1 MSLSARFEK
10 NQAAVYVL
18 AIGLGSVAGMTLSGT
33 AALRSTIS
41 PAIAVMLFATFLQVP
56 LTELGR
62 AFRNIRFLGALLT
75 TNFVVIPLVVL
86 SGFWLL
92 PDDPLIRLG
101 VAIVLLSPCID
112 YVVAF
117 AHLGQA
123 DSRLILAATP
133 VLLLVQML
141 LLGPFLE
148 VMPGV
153 GARGLV
159 DPHPFLHA
167 LVWLIG
173 VPLLAAA
180 ACQTER
186 VRRTAGEWVMAGL
199 NLLPVPATAAVLFVV
214 VASVMP
220 DVDRAREAA
229 LAVTPFYIAFA
240 CVAPLAGWGIAR
252 AFGLGDRAARAVAF
266 SAGTR
271 NSLVVLPL
279 ALAIPGAIPV
289 IPAVI
294 VTQTLVEL
302 LSELVYIRVLPG
314 LGRPN
319 PSPRSGTS

>member
-1 MSLSARFEK
+1 MSLAARLEK

-18 AIGLGSVAGMTLSGT
+18 AIALGAATGLGLSGT
-33 AALRSTIS
+33 GALQSAVS

-56 LTELGR
+56 MTELGE
-62 AFRNIRFLGALLT
+62 AFRDIRFLGALLAA
-75 TNFVVIPLVVL
+75 NFVVIPLVVL

-92 PDDPLIRLG
+92 PEDPLIRLG
-101 VAIVLLSPCID
+101 VALVLLSPCID

-123 DSRLILAATP
+123 DSRRILAATP

-153 GARGLV
+153 GARGLL
-159 DPHPFLHA
+159 DPAPFLHA

-173 VPLLAAA
+173 IPLLAAG
-180 ACQTER
+180 ACQTGR
-186 VRRTAGEWVMAGL
+186 VRRAAGERVMAGL
-199 NLLPVPATAAVLFVV
+199 GLLPVPATAAVLFVV

-229 LAVTPFYIAFA
+229 LAVVPFYAAFA
-240 CVAPLAGWGIAR
+240 CVAPLAGWGVGR
-252 AFGLGDRAARAVAF
+252 AFRLGDRATRAVAF
-266 SAGTR
+266 SAATR

-279 ALAIPGAIPV
+279 ALAIPGALPV
-289 IPAVI
+289 VPAVI

-302 LSELVYIRVLPG
+302 LSELVYIRVLPR
-314 LGRPN
+314 LGN
-319 PSPRSGTS
+319 PPFPGRAGSP